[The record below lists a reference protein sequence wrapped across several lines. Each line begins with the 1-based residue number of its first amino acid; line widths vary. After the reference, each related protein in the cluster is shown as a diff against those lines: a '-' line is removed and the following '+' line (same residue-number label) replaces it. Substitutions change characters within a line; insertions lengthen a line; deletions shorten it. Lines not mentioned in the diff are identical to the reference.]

1 MCAQYFRPS
10 GDVTYEP
17 HTHSEYTLVVC
28 LAGAVSK
35 TQFGRNCVVGRG
47 GAVMGNFGVEHA
59 SAYVRDGEPCE
70 AVSLT
75 VNRKALDQLLAEFQ
89 LPLPH
94 ENACPVFLGS
104 LENSI
109 LSRSARELARELQ
122 AREHGHKIVI
132 QGLGMRML
140 VEALRAWPRS
150 QVDRC
155 EVDSRPRLPRRDF
168 VRAYEFM
175 RWCRKDAFR
184 LKHLCGLLG
193 SSEERFARLFRA
205 ATDCSPA
212 TFYNRLLLER
222 ARDILR
228 DPSLSIKEVGFEV
241 GFRTTS
247 HFIAAFRQRFG
258 ASPNEYRHRLLD
270 SPATA
275 GVAEICRPSGM
286 R

>member
-1 MCAQYFRPS
+1 MTWDGSKEGIDWSRSTFLARFRGLARRVGVLRAGRRAELVLHDSLISCFDAKQVAGGRQGAADSECTFWTRCDGQMCAQYFRPS

-35 TQFGRNCVVGRG
+35 TQFGGNCVVGRG

-59 SAYVRDGEPCE
+59 SAYLRDGEPCE

-94 ENACPVFLGS
+94 ENARPVFLGS
-104 LENSI
+104 LENPI
-109 LSRSARELARELQ
+109 LSRSAEELARELQ
-122 AREHGHKIVI
+122 ARDRGHKVVI

-155 EVDSRPRLPRRDF
+155 EVDARPRLPRRDF

-184 LKHLCGLLG
+184 LKHLC
-193 SSEERFARLFRA
+193 E
-205 ATDCSPA
+205 
-212 TFYNRLLLER
+212 
-222 ARDILR
+222 
-228 DPSLSIKEVGFEV
+228 
-241 GFRTTS
+241 
-247 HFIAAFRQRFG
+247 
-258 ASPNEYRHRLLD
+258 
-270 SPATA
+270 A
-275 GVAEICRPSGM
+275 GR
-286 R
+286 